1 MRTKLTKDNFM
12 DFILD
17 VGTNKINGR
26 DIFFFILATCF
37 IAQTLGEIFRGER
50 SLLTGSVF
58 LLVSFLA
65 IVSPFIFTNVDKKTV
80 DQVNQEKYV
89 LDCEPESKS
98 KTSNLFFITCK
109 NSKIIRVDSYT
120 YQYYK
125 DLINIEPTKLM
136 KFENL
141 IIYIFK
147 IFDAIFIPFIV
158 LIFIYN
164 LFCIFNKKI

>member
-1 MRTKLTKDNFM
+1 M

-65 IVSPFIFTNVDKKTV
+65 IVSPFTFANVDKK
-80 DQVNQEKYV
+80 Q
-89 LDCEPESKS
+89 
-98 KTSNLFFITCK
+98 
-109 NSKIIRVDSYT
+109 
-120 YQYYK
+120 
-125 DLINIEPTKLM
+125 
-136 KFENL
+136 
-141 IIYIFK
+141 
-147 IFDAIFIPFIV
+147 
-158 LIFIYN
+158 
-164 LFCIFNKKI
+164 